1 MAIERISN
9 LIKNITSEKL
19 NLSTGT
25 MVNFITEF
33 HLLFINDFSV
43 PFDNNLSERDLRHV
57 KSKVKI
63 SGCFRSLQGLQN
75 YLNVKS
81 IIETCKKKSLN
92 FYEIILNLFKKI
104 PVNI

>member
-1 MAIERISN
+1 
-9 LIKNITSEKL
+9 
-19 NLSTGT
+19 

-63 SGCFRSLQGLQN
+63 SGCFRKL
-75 YLNVKS
+75 
-81 IIETCKKKSLN
+81 TRA
-92 FYEIILNLFKKI
+92 KKI
-104 PVNI
+104 KNIVENDLFIL